1 MKLLNDGK
9 MIKVNEFD
17 MLIAD
22 NTEWEYNRVGL
33 YKNKFWTYVLDVDDD
48 GKNGVDGKY
57 RAVAFSKK
65 SVEEV
70 VEIGKSCNVFVEEED
85 EVYYNFDVS
94 NEDCERFYNLI

>member
-1 MKLLNDGK
+1 MKIENDK

-48 GKNGVDGKY
+48 NVNGVDNKY
-57 RAVAFSKK
+57 RALAFSKK
-65 SVEEV
+65 SIDEV
-70 VEIGKSCNVFVEEED
+70 IDIGKLCNVFVKEGD

-94 NEDCERFYNLI
+94 NEDCEKFYEMI

>member
-1 MKLLNDGK
+1 MKIENDK

-48 GKNGVDGKY
+48 GENGWDNKY
-57 RAVAFSKK
+57 RAVACSKK
-65 SVEEV
+65 SIDEV
-70 VEIGKSCNVFVEEED
+70 IDIGKLCNVFVKEGD
-85 EVYYNFDVS
+85 EVY
-94 NEDCERFYNLI
+94 